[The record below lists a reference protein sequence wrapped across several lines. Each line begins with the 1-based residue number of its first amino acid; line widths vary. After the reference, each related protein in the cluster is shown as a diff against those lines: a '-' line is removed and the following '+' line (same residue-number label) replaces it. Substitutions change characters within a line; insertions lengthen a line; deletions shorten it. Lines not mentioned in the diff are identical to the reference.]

1 MRINRTSVMLTIVCA
16 VCRLAAQAPAEF
28 EVASVKPYV
37 SEGNPAS
44 EGSSTK
50 ALPGGRLS
58 ARNVTVRK
66 LIRNAFDV
74 DDFQIA
80 GAPGWIDSVS
90 YDIEAKTVG
99 GVEIKRENFPPLMQW
114 LLENRF
120 QLKFHR
126 ETQEMTEYALEVGKN
141 GAKVKPH
148 TDDSGPSLSTNSR
161 SGFVTLKAT
170 KISMQDFAGTLRRQ
184 LGRTVVDKTGLK
196 GDFDFDMTWS
206 SDQAPEASGAS
217 IFTALQELGLR
228 LVSTKGP
235 VEIIAIDRVDKA
247 SDN

>member
-1 MRINRTSVMLTIVCA
+1 MTGKLAGALICIGCQ
-16 VCRLAAQAPAEF
+16 LAAQAPAAF
-28 EVASVKPYV
+28 DVASIKPYA

-50 ALPGGRLS
+50 VLPGGRLS
-58 ARNVTVRK
+58 AQNVNVRK

-80 GAPGWIDSVS
+80 GAPGWVDTAS
-90 YDIEAKTVG
+90 YDIEAKTVDG
-99 GVEIKRENFPPLMQW
+99 AEITRDNFPTLMRW

-120 QLKFHR
+120 QLRFHR
-126 ETQEMTEYALEVGKN
+126 DKQDMTEYALEVGKS
-141 GAKVKPH
+141 GAKVKAH
-148 TDDSGPSLSTNSR
+148 TDDDIKPGISTNSR
-161 SGFVTLKAT
+161 SGIVTLKAT
-170 KISMQDFAGTLRRQ
+170 KISMKDFALTLRRQ
-184 LGRTVVDKTGLK
+184 LSRAVVDRTDLK

-235 VEIIAIDRVDKA
+235 VEIIVIDRIEKP

>member
-1 MRINRTSVMLTIVCA
+1 MSVVTGNLAGVVVCVA
-16 VCRLAAQAPAEF
+16 CRLVAQAPAAF
-28 EVASVKPYV
+28 DVASIKPYV
-37 SEGNPAS
+37 SEGNPGG

-66 LIRNAFDV
+66 LIRNSFGV
-74 DDFQIA
+74 DDFQIL
-80 GAPGWIDSVS
+80 GAPGWIDSAS

-99 GVEIKRENFPPLMQW
+99 GVEITRDNFPLLLQG

-148 TDDSGPSLSTNSR
+148 TDDSTPSLSVNSR
-161 SGFVTLKAT
+161 SGFVTLQAA

-196 GDFDFDMTWS
+196 GDFDFEMKWS
-206 SDQAPEASGAS
+206 SDEAPEGSGAS
-217 IFTALQELGLR
+217 IFTALKELGR
-228 LVSTKGP
+228 GLVTKKGP
-235 VEIIAIDRVDKA
+235 V
-247 SDN
+247 

>member
-1 MRINRTSVMLTIVCA
+1 MDRTSVMLAIMCVA
-16 VCRLAAQAPAEF
+16 CRLAAQAPAEF
-28 EVASVKPYV
+28 EVASIKPYV
-37 SEGNPAS
+37 SEGNPAG

-58 ARNVTVRK
+58 AQNVTVRK
-66 LIRNAFDV
+66 LIRNAFGV

-99 GVEIKRENFPPLMQW
+99 GVEITRDNFPPLLRW

-120 QLKFHR
+120 QLQFHR

-141 GAKVKPH
+141 GAKVKPD
-148 TDDSGPSLSTNSR
+148 TGDSKPSLSTNSR
-161 SGFVTLKAT
+161 SGFVTLNAT

-184 LGRTVVDKTGLK
+184 LGRTVVDKTGLQ
-196 GDFDFDMTWS
+196 GEFDFDMKWS
-206 SDQAPEASGAS
+206 SDEAPEASGAS
-217 IFTALQELGLR
+217 IFTALQELGFR

-235 VEIIAIDRVDKA
+235 VEIIVIDRVEKA
-247 SDN
+247 SEN